1 MSTKPRT
8 REHFPRMKERGGR
21 RRHGKAIGVAVDSIQ
36 QMWLEVFLGQP
47 VGRKSDYTL
56 ASGRKR

>member
-1 MSTKPRT
+1 
-8 REHFPRMKERGGR
+8 MKERGGR
-21 RRHGKAIGVAVDSIQ
+21 RRHGKAIGVAVDSTQ